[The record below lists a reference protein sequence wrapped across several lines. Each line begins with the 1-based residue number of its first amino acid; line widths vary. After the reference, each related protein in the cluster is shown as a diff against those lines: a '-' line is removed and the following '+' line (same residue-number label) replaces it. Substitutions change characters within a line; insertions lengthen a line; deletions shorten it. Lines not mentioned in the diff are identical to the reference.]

1 MMVDIS
7 EELQEGKLLLNANQF
22 LQAEQ
27 IFAECCVHS
36 PEHAD
41 AWFSLGVSRHR
52 QNKFDA
58 ALLAFNRAIHFD
70 PDSLAAYN
78 AKANML
84 VALGRGDEALEVIEQ
99 TLKLDPE
106 NAKTLTN
113 YGMLL
118 FRGGYSENALNAFDR
133 ALKQNPFIPD
143 ALRYRS
149 VLRARLGRAEE
160 ALQDA
165 VQLTKLIPD
174 ACAWRLQASA
184 LLILNRFD
192 EALVMADK
200 ANALE
205 AENMEG
211 IVLAAMAQAA
221 LGRFEDAEHSFSLAE
236 SLDAGKLGELLA
248 QQILNLPTAMQS
260 NPLQLYLS
268 LAEKRL
274 QVCDWQ
280 NRTQYHQT
288 LQCYLEHVDRVEA
301 STADI
306 MLLEAVCHTQIDP
319 ALRLELARHIALDA
333 ARRVLPFEHK
343 FMTRPERLRIGY
355 LARSLNSDSST
366 SNTAGIY
373 ALHNRSDFEVFC
385 YSLEPGDGSEYNLR
399 IKKSCDQ
406 YAELYPLSEFEIA
419 RKIQEDCIHIL
430 IDVDGVG
437 LDYPYRLFAYQPA
450 PIQITMGGSLFSSG
464 ASYIQYR
471 VTDHIASPAEADG
484 YWTEKLVRLPFSHFV
499 YDQLQ
504 AISRSKYSRAEAC
517 LPKHGMVFGCF
528 AAARLIEPE
537 VFSCWMQI
545 LQRVPDSVLWL
556 LEWNDDIHRNL
567 LNEAYESGINPR
579 RLIFAAKMSNQAEH
593 LARLRLADLFLDT
606 FIVNSNSTSDAL
618 WAGLPVLTLCGQTMA
633 TRMTASK
640 LTAMELPTLICN
652 SVQEYQERAC
662 YLATHPEY
670 LGILRRKVQRHVLSK
685 PLFNTQQTVIYLEA
699 AYHEMWDR
707 YFADAPLAGFSI
719 SEEV

>member
-7 EELQEGKLLLNANQF
+7 EELQEGKILLNANQF
-22 LQAEQ
+22 SQAEQ

-52 QNKFDA
+52 QKKYSA
-58 ALLAFNRAIHFD
+58 ALLAFNRSIHFD

-84 VALGRGDEALEVIEQ
+84 VALGRSDEALEVIEQ

-118 FRGGYSENALNAFDR
+118 FRRGYYESALDAFDR
-133 ALKQNPFIPD
+133 ALKKNPFIPD

-149 VLRARLGRAEE
+149 ILHARLGRAED
-160 ALQDA
+160 ALHDA
-165 VQLTKLIPD
+165 IQLAKLLPD
-174 ACAWRLQASA
+174 ANAWRLQASA
-184 LLILNRFD
+184 LLVMNRFD

-236 SLDAGKLGELLA
+236 SLDAVKLGELLA
-248 QQILNLPTAMQS
+248 QQILNLPTGMQS

-274 QVCDWQ
+274 KVCDWQ
-280 NRTQYHQT
+280 HRTQYYHT
-288 LQCYLEHVDRVEA
+288 LQYYLEHVDRVEA
-301 STADI
+301 SAADI
-306 MLLEAVCHTQIDP
+306 MLLEAVCYTQIDP
-319 ALRLELARHIALDA
+319 ALRLELAKHIALDA
-333 ARRVLPFEHK
+333 ARQVLPFEHK
-343 FMTRPERLRIGY
+343 FMSRPERLRIGY
-355 LARSLNSDSST
+355 LARSFNSDSSAR
-366 SNTAGIY
+366 NTAGIY
-373 ALHNRSDFEVFC
+373 ALHNRSDFEVYC
-385 YSLEPGDGSEYNLR
+385 YSLEPGDGSELSLR

-406 YAELYPLSEFEIA
+406 YTELYPLSEYEIA

-430 IDVDGVG
+430 IDVEGVG
-437 LDYPYRLFAYQPA
+437 LEFPYRLFAHQPA
-450 PIQITMGGSLFSSG
+450 PIQITMSGSPFSSG
-464 ASYIQYR
+464 AGFMQYR
-471 VTDHIASPAEADG
+471 ITDHIASPPEADR
-484 YWTEKLVRLPFSHFV
+484 YWTENLVRLPYSHFV
-499 YDQLQ
+499 YDHLQ
-504 AISRSKYSRAEAC
+504 VINRPTFSRTDAS
-517 LPKHGMVFGCF
+517 LPKHGTVFCCF

-537 VFSCWMQI
+537 IFSCWMQI
-545 LQRVPDSVLWL
+545 LQRVPESVLWL
-556 LEWNDDIHRNL
+556 LEWNETIRANL
-567 LNEAYESGINPR
+567 HNRAYESGINPG
-579 RLIFAAKMSNQAEH
+579 RLIFAAKMANQAEQ

-606 FIVNSNSTSDAL
+606 FLANSNFTSDAL
-618 WAGLPVLTLCGQTMA
+618 WAGLPVLTLFGQSMA

-640 LTAMELPTLICN
+640 LTAMQLSNLICN
-652 SVQEYQERAC
+652 SLEEYQERAC

-670 LGILRRKVQRHVLSK
+670 LAILKRKVQRHVLSK

-699 AYHEMWDR
+699 AYHEMWER
-707 YFADAPLAGFSI
+707 YFADVPLAGFGI
-719 SEEV
+719 PEEV